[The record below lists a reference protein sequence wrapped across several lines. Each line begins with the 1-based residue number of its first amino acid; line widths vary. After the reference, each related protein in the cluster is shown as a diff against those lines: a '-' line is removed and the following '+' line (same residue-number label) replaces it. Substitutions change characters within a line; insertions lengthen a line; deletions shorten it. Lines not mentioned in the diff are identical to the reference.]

1 MDREWVEYENDEGTT
16 VLAHRVTPDTEGK
29 VTLVGGGR
37 HDARSG
43 EVLVQSQNSNM
54 FDVVPGRRFDEM
66 FPARADGVEEE
77 REFNPSDYTAKE
89 VRRYLEAKSN
99 EDDEDEVERVTDA
112 ERRGKN
118 RKGALLPE

>member
-1 MDREWVEYENDEGTT
+1 MEREWTEYENDEGTR

-43 EVLVQSQNSNM
+43 EVLVQSQNANM
-54 FDVVPGRRFDEM
+54 YDVYAGRRFDEM

-77 REFNPSDYTAKE
+77 REFNPSEYTAKE
-89 VRRYLEAKSN
+89 VRRYLETKQEE
-99 EDDEDEVERVTDA
+99 EDEEEVERVTDA

-118 RKGALLPE
+118 RKGAYLPE